1 MDLKRRAEIFINV
14 HKGLRRGLWV
24 LALQIGELDWNDAA
38 EVESLGKE
46 IENLLRFLREHAAIE
61 DEIQFPFLEEREP
74 GATQQAREEHREID
88 YRLDL
93 MEKHWYRLLREQER
107 ELAGYQFYLEY
118 NRFLARYLDHMDREE
133 RDLTEAFYRHCT
145 DPEIED
151 EFKKILSRTSPRDM
165 GMMLTYMIRAMNPS
179 ERAGFMAR
187 TKAAAAPDVFAKVRG
202 LARMVL
208 EPKSWKKLSGR
219 LN

>member
-24 LALQIGELDWNDAA
+24 LALQIGELDWSDAA

-74 GATQQAREEHREID
+74 STTQQAREEHREID

-93 MEKHWYRLLREQER
+93 MEKHWYRLLREQDR